1 MKITRVETIRLDE
14 FTNLL
19 WVRLHTDAGV
29 IGLGETFFGVRAA
42 EAYIHETAAP
52 ALIGRDPLQIE
63 RIARDLTPYIG
74 FAGTGAETRGRS
86 AIDIAL
92 WDLWGRAT
100 EQPVYQLLGGLTH
113 DKMRIYN
120 TCAGYRYVRSRPN
133 WGLDDWGTG
142 GEAEGPY
149 EDLEAF
155 LHDAGALA
163 ESLLAEGITGMKIW
177 PFDFAA
183 KASGGYYIS
192 NADLD
197 TALEPFR
204 KIRAAV
210 GDEMDIMVE
219 LHSLWRFPAAI
230 KIAEALE
237 EFDPFWF
244 EDPIRMDSIDAVA
257 EFAAATNVP
266 VCASETLGAR
276 WEHHRILEAGAAGI
290 IMPDLTWCGGISEA
304 KKIASLAETFHRPIA
319 PHDCSGPV
327 ALMACIHLC
336 LNVPNALIQETVRAF
351 YAGWYK
357 ELVTV
362 LPKIENGHV
371 YPPEGPGLG
380 TDILPAVFDRAD
392 IHVTATEAD

>member
-19 WVRLHTDAGV
+19 WVRIHTDSGV
-29 IGLGETFFGVRAA
+29 IGLGETFFGARAA

-92 WDLWGRAT
+92 WDLWGRVA

-113 DKMRIYN
+113 DKIRIYN

-133 WGLDDWGTG
+133 WSLDDWGTG
-142 GEAEGPY
+142 GKAEGPY

-163 ESLLAEGITGMKIW
+163 ESLLEQGITGMKIW

-204 KIRAAV
+204 KIRTAV
-210 GDEMDIMVE
+210 GDKMDIMVE

-276 WEHHRILEAGAAGI
+276 WEHHKILEAGAAGI
-290 IMPDLTWCGGISEA
+290 IMPDISWCGGITEA
-304 KKIASLAETFHRPIA
+304 KKIAALAETYHRPIA

-336 LNVPNALIQETVRAF
+336 LNVPNTLIQETVRSF
-351 YAGWYK
+351 YTGWYK
-357 ELVTV
+357 ELVTT
-362 LPKIENGHV
+362 LPRIEAGHV

-380 TDILPAVFDRAD
+380 TDILPKVFDRSD
-392 IHVTATEAD
+392 IRVTVTDSA

>member
-19 WVRLHTDAGV
+19 WLRLHTDAGV

-113 DKMRIYN
+113 DKIRIYN

-142 GEAEGPY
+142 GETEGPY

-155 LHDAGALA
+155 LNDAGALA

-276 WEHHRILEAGAAGI
+276 WEHHRILETGAAGI

-351 YAGWYK
+351 YSGWYK
-357 ELVTV
+357 ELVTT

>member
-14 FTNLL
+14 FANLL
-19 WVRLHTDAGV
+19 WVRLHTDDGV
-29 IGLGETFFGVRAA
+29 IGLGETFFGPRAA

-52 ALIGRDPLQIE
+52 LLLGRDPLQIE

-86 AIDIAL
+86 AIDLAL
-92 WDLWGRAT
+92 WDLWGRVSG
-100 EQPVYQLLGGLTH
+100 QPVYQLLGGLTH

-133 WGLDDWGTG
+133 WSLEDWGTG
-142 GEAEGPY
+142 GKAEGPY
-149 EDLEAF
+149 GDLDAF
-155 LHDAGALA
+155 LSDAGALA

-177 PFDFAA
+177 PFDVAA

-192 NADLD
+192 NADLKA
-197 TALEPFR
+197 ALEPFA
-204 KIRAAV
+204 KIRKAV
-210 GDEMDIMVE
+210 GDKMDIMVE

-237 EFDPFWF
+237 EFEPFWF

-257 EFAAATNVP
+257 EFAGATTVP

-276 WEHHRILEAGAAGI
+276 WEHKQLLEAGAAAI
-290 IMPDLTWCGGISEA
+290 IMPDLTWCGGITEA
-304 KKIASLAETFHRPIA
+304 KKIASLAETYHRPIA

-327 ALMACIHLC
+327 ALMACIHLS
-336 LNVPNALIQETVRAF
+336 LNAPNTLIQETVRAF
-351 YAGWYK
+351 YTGWYK
-357 ELVTV
+357 QLVTT
-362 LPKIENGHV
+362 LPTIKDGHV

-380 TDILPAVFDRAD
+380 TDLLPEVFERKD
-392 IHVTATEAD
+392 IRVTVTEAD

>member
-19 WVRLHTDAGV
+19 WLRLHTDAGV

-142 GEAEGPY
+142 GETEGPY

-155 LHDAGALA
+155 LNDAGALA

-197 TALEPFR
+197 AALEPFR

-276 WEHHRILEAGAAGI
+276 WEHHRILETGAAGI

-351 YAGWYK
+351 YSGWYK
-357 ELVTV
+357 ELVTT
-362 LPKIENGHV
+362 LPKIEKGHV

>member
-29 IGLGETFFGVRAA
+29 IGLGETFFGARAA

-92 WDLWGRAT
+92 WDLWGRVA

-142 GEAEGPY
+142 GNAEGPY
-149 EDLEAF
+149 EDLDAF
-155 LHDAGALA
+155 LNDAGALA

-257 EFAAATNVP
+257 EFASATNVP

-351 YAGWYK
+351 YTGWYK
-357 ELVTV
+357 ELVTT
-362 LPKIENGHV
+362 LPKIEHGHV

-380 TDILPAVFDRAD
+380 TDILPAVFERAD

>member
-19 WVRLHTDAGV
+19 WVRLHTDSGV
-29 IGLGETFFGVRAA
+29 VGLGETFFGARAT

-63 RIARDLTPYIG
+63 RIHRDLTPYIG
-74 FAGTGAETRGRS
+74 FIGTGAETRGRS

-113 DKMRIYN
+113 DRMRIYN

-142 GEAEGPY
+142 GNAEGPY

-155 LHDAGALA
+155 LNDAGALA

-197 TALEPFR
+197 KALEPFR
-204 KIRAAV
+204 KIRDAV
-210 GDEMDIMVE
+210 GDKMDIMVE

-237 EFDPFWF
+237 EFDPFWY

-257 EFAAATNVP
+257 DFAGATNVP
-266 VCASETLGAR
+266 VCASETLGACY
-276 WEHHRILEAGAAGI
+276 EHKQILEAGAAGI
-290 IMPDLTWCGGISEA
+290 IMPDLSWCGGLTEA
-304 KKIASLAETFHRPIA
+304 KKIAALADTYHRPVA

-351 YAGWYK
+351 YSGWYK

-362 LPKIENGHV
+362 LPKIAHGHV

-380 TDILPAVFDRAD
+380 TDLLPEVFERKD
-392 IHVTATEAD
+392 IRVMVTESD